1 MSRPESRVLN
11 LSVGTVSGM
20 EEAREPAEAFAFEF
34 DQAGAVAAVKL
45 ADDWAEFVEVEE
57 FGFALLYAYAEQ
69 HAQAAAVDVAAF
81 APQKQG
87 VRYPTELRDDVLQLS
102 RDVSSLF
109 QALGSWNPTP
119 QEPVEVG
126 DRYRHITIET
136 VGGMPNEIKVNE
148 SWLRTA
154 DFADVENDIVAAFRA
169 MSHEAPKDEVL
180 GQLADL
186 RSRLADVV
194 ARRNDHNKG

>member
-1 MSRPESRVLN
+1 
-11 LSVGTVSGM
+11 M

-34 DQAGAVAAVKL
+34 DETGAVSAVKL
-45 ADDWAEFVEVEE
+45 ADDWAKFVEVEE

-69 HAQAAAVDVAAF
+69 HAQAAAVNAAAF

-87 VRYPTELRDDVLQLS
+87 VRYPTALRDDVLQLS

-109 QALGSWNPTP
+109 EALGSWNPTP

-136 VGGMPNEIKVNE
+136 VSGMPNEIKVNE

-154 DFADVENDIVAAFRA
+154 DFTDIENDIVAAFRA
-169 MSHEAPKDEVL
+169 MSQEAPKDEVL

>member
-1 MSRPESRVLN
+1 M
-11 LSVGTVSGM
+11 
-20 EEAREPAEAFAFEF
+20 
-34 DQAGAVAAVKL
+34 KL
-45 ADDWAEFVEVEE
+45 ADDWAKFVEVEE
-57 FGFALLYAYAEQ
+57 FGFALLCAYAEQ

-109 QALGSWNPTP
+109 QALDSWNPTP

-136 VGGMPNEIKVNE
+136 LGGMPNE
-148 SWLRTA
+148 SWLRSA